1 MLQQYRS
8 RSATKLYWR
17 CWNDEYV
24 VFDETSGHTHQLD
37 PVRAF
42 VLNLLGPSPQS
53 FETILEELSSVPVL
67 ADEYQLP
74 ERLLAILNELTTL
87 GLVEEAAP

>member
-1 MLQQYRS
+1 MLQRYKS
-8 RSATKLYWR
+8 RSAAKLYWR

-42 VLNLLGPSPQS
+42 VLNLLGASPQS
-53 FETILEELSSVPVL
+53 FGAILDDLSSVPVL
-67 ADEYQLP
+67 ANEHQLAD
-74 ERLLAILNELTTL
+74 RLLAILNELSML
-87 GLVEEAAP
+87 GLVEDVP